1 MTDAE
6 QSAII
11 ELNKPAA
18 LVLAGPGCGKTH
30 ILAQRVYS
38 AAIRGVDP
46 RRMLCLT
53 FTNRAAREM
62 QQRIEKYTGTALRP
76 FVGNLHRF
84 CLRFLFANRL
94 VHPDTAVIDDEDYD
108 SFAATLP
115 EYRRAPAHDIL
126 SRLDCILYQNEN
138 NHSQELIAH
147 PHSKLNDQDEM
158 LVEAYRRFKEENHLI
173 SYDDILARAYTALR
187 DCAEHSTLAMC
198 NFTWIQIDEVQ
209 DLTPL
214 QLAIVDL
221 VKAPNASVLYL
232 GDEQQSIYGFAGA
245 TPRALNGVKSRCAGN
260 IYHLSRNYRSPKQ
273 LVDLCNAFATQFLDI
288 EPEWLPLSMLG
299 PAPKE
304 CLTLTY
310 TDAGRLERV
319 NAALAAE
326 FLASDPNGSVAVLT
340 RTNAEAEA
348 FSERLQGMQIPHL
361 LVARK
366 DLFKGVDFKTV
377 WCHLALALQPWRRNE
392 WARLLYQTRACRT
405 LMQARKLVRDLGDTG
420 LSPLHVLDMDRPS
433 ELEDLN
439 RYLTNRTAPPLVV
452 LDTETTGLD
461 TENDDIIQLSAI
473 KIQNG
478 KILESSRLNL
488 FIASDRPIPARLGDL
503 DNPLAEIYEAA
514 PKLSPAEALAIFA
527 DYARGCVPAGHNIEF
542 DLAMLR
548 ANYRRRTSRPVPT
561 EIDSGAPCI
570 DTLAISRLIY
580 PRLWNHTLG
589 YMIGYLGLEG
599 VNSHNA
605 EDDAA
610 ATANL
615 LVRLGSD
622 AARFIPG
629 IERMRSSSALRRVS
643 ERLLDAYG
651 PLWEQTQLL
660 LNDTTRLNS
669 GNCTA
674 LTALFELSYN
684 YLLAKGFIKPI
695 PHIDYVLTLI
705 QRISS
710 PLGALPLRQ
719 QLSTC
724 LQDLLTFN
732 EGDLYVQDIIHE
744 RLVVMTIHKAKGME
758 MDNVIINNASGR
770 FGDLEESYRVFYVAI
785 SRAKRRL
792 AVGFSSDPARMLGYL
807 TSQFHILTPQQ
818 IAMLLMKHS

>member
-6 QSAII
+6 QAAII
-11 ELNKPAA
+11 ELDKPAA

-30 ILAQRVYS
+30 ILAQRVYR
-38 AAIRGVDP
+38 AAMRGVDP

-62 QQRIEKYTGTALRP
+62 QQRIEKYTGSVLRP

-94 VHPDTAVIDDEDYD
+94 VHPDTAVIDDEDYE
-108 SFAATLP
+108 SFASSHPDNFRL
-115 EYRRAPAHDIL
+115 PAHEIL
-126 SRLDCILYQNEN
+126 SRLDSIAYQKE
-138 NHSQELIAH
+138 HRHPMELIASRH
-147 PHSKLNDQDEM
+147 YSGGGNEDD
-158 LVEAYRRFKEENHLI
+158 VVSDYRKFKEENHLI
-173 SYDDILARAYTALR
+173 SYDDILVRAYTALR
-187 DCAEHSTLAMC
+187 DCKDRRALALC

-221 VKAPNASVLYL
+221 VKAPEASVLYL

-260 IYHLSRNYRSPKQ
+260 IYHLCRNYRSPSQ

-288 EPEWLPLSMLG
+288 EPEWLPSSMRG
-299 PAPKE
+299 PAEKE
-304 CLTLTY
+304 CLTLAQA
-310 TDAGRLERV
+310 DSNHLMRL
-319 NAALAAE
+319 NCALAEE
-326 FLASDPNGSVAVLT
+326 FLQTDTTGSVAVLT

-348 FSERLQGMQIPHL
+348 FSDRLRNRGIPHL

-377 WCHLALALQPWRRNE
+377 WCHLALSIQPWRRNE
-392 WARLLYQTRACRT
+392 WARILYQTKACRT
-405 LMQARKLVRDLGDTG
+405 LAAARRLVDDLSAIG
-420 LSPLHVLDMDRPS
+420 LSPAQLLDIDAPS
-433 ELEDLN
+433 EVERLHWQLSH
-439 RYLTNRTAPPLVV
+439 RSAPPIVV

-461 TENDDIIQLSAI
+461 PECDDIIQISAV

-478 KILESSRLNL
+478 KILESTRLSL
-488 FIASDRPIPARLGDL
+488 FLASDRPVPARLGDV
-503 DNPLAEIYEAA
+503 DNPMADIYESAQ
-514 PKLSPAEALAIFA
+514 KLPPEQALSIFA
-527 DYARGCVPAGHNIEF
+527 DYIRNCMPAGHNLTF

-548 ANYRRRTSRPVPT
+548 GNYRRRTALPVPP
-561 EIDSGAPCI
+561 EIQSEAPSL
-570 DTLAISRLIY
+570 DTLAISRLVY

-589 YMIGYLGLEG
+589 YLIGYLGIEG

-605 EDDAA
+605 DDDAD
-610 ATANL
+610 ATAKL
-615 LVRLGSD
+615 LLKLGD
-622 AARFIPG
+622 QAAKLSPQ
-629 IERMRSSSALRRVS
+629 IENWRESAPAQRMA
-643 ERLLDAYG
+643 ERLVMTYG
-651 PLWEQTQLL
+651 ELWARSQQLL
-660 LNDTTRLNS
+660 ENAPDRYNLRD
-669 GNCTA
+669 
-674 LTALFELSYN
+674 LFTLSYD
-684 YLLAKGFIKPI
+684 YLLKKSCIKPI
-695 PHIDYVLTLI
+695 AHTDYVLTLI
-705 QRISS
+705 ERISA
-710 PLGALPLRQ
+710 PYADLGARA
-719 QLSTC
+719 QLGAC

-792 AVGFSSDPARMLGYL
+792 AIGFSGDPARTLGYL
-807 TSQFHILTPQQ
+807 TSMFRTITPRQM
-818 IAMLLMKHS
+818 AMLLMKHGC